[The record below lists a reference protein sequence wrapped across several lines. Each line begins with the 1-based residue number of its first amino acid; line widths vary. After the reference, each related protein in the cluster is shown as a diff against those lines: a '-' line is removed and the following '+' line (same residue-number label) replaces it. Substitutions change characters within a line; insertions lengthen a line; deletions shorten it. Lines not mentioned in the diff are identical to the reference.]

1 MTGRWTREQLET
13 TLAHFDEREARVLR
27 LIWEEAE
34 GRRGDEQAEEMAPV
48 SDGVGAI
55 LTRLG
60 LPPIKR
66 LEELTRRWEELAGPQ
81 WGSRA
86 VPIVVRH
93 GELLVEA
100 SDRRIVRWLRHDTG
114 RLVDRLALHFG
125 SAFITEVRVVGPP
138 GQRGW

>member
-66 LEELTRRWEELAGPQ
+66 LEELTRPLGKSWPARNG
-81 WGSRA
+81 
-86 VPIVVRH
+86 VPVPFR
-93 GELLVEA
+93 
-100 SDRRIVRWLRHDTG
+100 SW
-114 RLVDRLALHFG
+114 
-125 SAFITEVRVVGPP
+125 
-138 GQRGW
+138 